1 MEHAEPSDLYRR
13 GLGLLRTDAFL
24 IFFWSRIAIWIAA
37 LLALFV
43 FDPNRG
49 PYAARLDVPR
59 LTQDLGPVTDVWARW
74 DSVPFLAI
82 AQHGYGGV
90 KGSPAFYPLYPWLVG
105 GVGRVFGGHYVL
117 AGVVVSF
124 LAGAA
129 GFLLLYQLA
138 YDKLGPRGAKAT
150 LLYLAIFPM
159 SLFLQAI
166 YAESLLL
173 CFSVGAFLAAER
185 RRWWVAGAMM
195 GLAFLT
201 RPTGFALILP
211 LAVLAWRAGSRG
223 RAFMGL
229 AIAPLLFLVFPVVLQ
244 IQLDD
249 PWAFA
254 HSEQFWHRSISPL
267 GPLDGI
273 WQALHAGWAAI
284 LQLTVGSNEH
294 WYWTPVNPSR
304 AAALNLEYLAYLVG
318 FVFLAYVAWRALG
331 AAYGLFAASSLAI
344 PLSAPSDLYPL
355 LSLPRLCVTI
365 FPCFMALALLGR
377 RERAHT
383 AICIA
388 SAILLGVSIA
398 EWATWQW
405 VS

>member
-1 MEHAEPSDLYRR
+1 MEHAEPISFQHRALRVLR
-13 GLGLLRTDAFL
+13 GDAFL
-24 IFFWSRIAIWIAA
+24 IFFWSRVAIWIAA

-59 LTQDLGPVTDVWARW
+59 LTHDLGPVTDVWARW
-74 DSVPFLAI
+74 DSVPYLAI
-82 AQHGYGGV
+82 AEHGYGGV

-105 GVGRVFGGHYVL
+105 GLGRAFGGHFVL

-124 LAGAA
+124 LAGAV
-129 GFLLLYQLA
+129 GFVLLFKLTN
-138 YDKLGPRGAKAT
+138 DKLGLRAARTT

-159 SLFLQAI
+159 SLFLQAV

-173 CFSVGAFLAAER
+173 CFTVAAFFAAER
-185 RRWWVAGAMM
+185 KRWWLAGAMA

-201 RPTGFALILP
+201 RPTGFALGLP
-211 LAVLAWRAGSRG
+211 LALLAWRAAPRA
-223 RAFMGL
+223 RAFLGL
-229 AIAPLLFLVFPVVLQ
+229 AIAPVLFLVFPVVLRT
-244 IQLDD
+244 QLDD

-254 HSEQFWHRSISPL
+254 HAERFWHRSIPPL

-273 WQALHAGWAAI
+273 WQSVHAGWAAL
-284 LQLTVGSNEH
+284 LQLTVGSNEN

-304 AAALNLEYLAYLVG
+304 AAALNLEYLAYLVV
-318 FVFLAYVAWRALG
+318 FAFLAYVAWRAVG
-331 AAYGLFAASSLAI
+331 AAYGLFAAVNLAI
-344 PLSAPSDLYPL
+344 PLAAPSDLYPL

-365 FPCFMALALLGR
+365 FPCFMALAVLGR
-377 RERAHT
+377 RERVHT
-383 AICIA
+383 AICVG
-388 SAILLGVSIA
+388 SALLLGISIA

>member
-1 MEHAEPSDLYRR
+1 MEHAEPISVQNR
-13 GLGLLRTDAFL
+13 GLGLLRGDAFL
-24 IFFWSRIAIWIAA
+24 IFLWSRIAIWIAA
-37 LLALFV
+37 LLAPVV

-59 LTQDLGPVTDVWARW
+59 LTHDLGPVTDVWARW
-74 DSVPFLAI
+74 DSVPYLAI
-82 AQHGYGGV
+82 AEHGYGGV

-105 GVGRVFGGHYVL
+105 GLGRCFGGHFVL
-117 AGVVVSF
+117 AGVAVSF
-124 LAGAA
+124 VAGAV
-129 GFLLLYQLA
+129 GFVLLYQLTC
-138 YDKLGPRGAKAT
+138 DKLGQRAARAT

-173 CFSVGAFLAAER
+173 CLTVAAFFAAER
-185 RRWWVAGAMM
+185 KQWWVAGAMA

-201 RPTGFALILP
+201 RPTGFALTVP
-211 LAVLAWRAGSRG
+211 LALLAWRAAPRA
-223 RAFMGL
+223 RAFLGL
-229 AIAPLLFLVFPVVLQ
+229 AIAPLLFLVFPFVLRT
-244 IQLDD
+244 QLDD

-254 HSEQFWHRSISPL
+254 HAEQFWHRSISPI

-273 WQALHAGWAAI
+273 WQSLHAGWAAL
-284 LQLTVGSNEH
+284 LQLTVGSKEH

-318 FVFLAYVAWRALG
+318 FAFLAYIAWRTVG
-331 AAYGLFAASSLAI
+331 AAYGLFAAVNLAI
-344 PLSAPSDLYPL
+344 PLAAPSDLYPL

-365 FPCFMALALLGR
+365 FPCFMALAVLGR
-377 RERAHT
+377 RERVHT
-383 AICIA
+383 AICVA
-388 SAILLGVSIA
+388 SAILLGLSIA